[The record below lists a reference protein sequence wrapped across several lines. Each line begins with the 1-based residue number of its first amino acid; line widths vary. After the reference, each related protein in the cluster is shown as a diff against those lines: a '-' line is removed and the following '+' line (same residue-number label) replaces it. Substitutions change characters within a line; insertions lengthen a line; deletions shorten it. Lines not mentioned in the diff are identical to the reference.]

1 METQNELE
9 LGIGSK
15 EAITLKPANVK
26 ITETKIV
33 EVGEKQNKEEE
44 KPKWKKVVCVVKHPD
59 REEPIEI
66 SSVKYERNGK
76 LLVTGLWVNKDEDNL
91 IQKGSALAVLMN
103 FLNAEVIKDLTD
115 KEASITEDDKGYLCF
130 KAY

>member
-33 EVGEKQNKEEE
+33 EVGEKHN
-44 KPKWKKVVCVVKHPD
+44 KKVVCVVKHPD

-115 KEASITEDDKGYLCF
+115 KEVATTEDDKGYLCF